1 MESRTFSKRDRTYL
15 QIVDDVLED
24 REAGS
29 FSLSAI
35 LFAMA
40 ADGLSFEDAVQ
51 DFGCVMFGE
60 DKWERAYDLIDALY
74 LTRGIE
80 DEPKAWFEELAEEV
94 KYYADR
100 ILARQGN

>member
-1 MESRTFSKRDRTYL
+1 M
-15 QIVDDVLED
+15 LED

-40 ADGLSFEDAVQ
+40 ADGLSFEDAVK
-51 DFGCVMFGE
+51 DFGCVMFDE
-60 DKWERAYDLIDALY
+60 DKWERAYDLIDMLF
-74 LTRGIE
+74 LSRCIE
-80 DEPKAWFEELAEEV
+80 EDPKEWFEELAEEV

-100 ILARQGN
+100 ILARQRN

>member
-1 MESRTFSKRDRTYL
+1 MENRTFTERDRTFL

-40 ADGLSFEDAVQ
+40 ADGLSYENAVQ

-60 DKWERAYDLIDALY
+60 DKWEWVSDLVDML
-74 LTRGIE
+74 LDERRVEE
-80 DEPKAWFEELAEEV
+80 DPKEWFEELAEEV

>member
-1 MESRTFSKRDRTYL
+1 MENRTFTKRDQVYL

-40 ADGLSFEDAVQ
+40 ADGLSYENAVQ

-60 DKWERAYDLIDALY
+60 DKWEWVSDLVDVL
-74 LTRGIE
+74 LDERRVEE
-80 DEPKAWFEELAEEV
+80 DPKEWFEELAEEV

>member
-1 MESRTFSKRDRTYL
+1 MKNSTLTKRDQVYL
-15 QIVDDVLED
+15 QVVDDVLED

-35 LFAMA
+35 LFAMT
-40 ADGLSFEDAVQ
+40 ADGMSFENAVQ

-60 DKWERAYDLIDALY
+60 DKWETAYELIDSLY

-94 KYYADR
+94 KHYADR
-100 ILARQGN
+100 ILARQRN